1 MSLHKPH
8 RSALY
13 VPASKDRAIEKSVD
27 IDADWLIFD
36 LEDSVSQVEKPAAR
50 EALQNAFRDKDFGR
64 SQRAIRC
71 NAINSAEFPDDI
83 KTVAQCCPDA
93 IVLPKVS
100 SASELEKFAELAGAV
115 ELKSSV
121 RCWLMIETAAGIARL
136 EGIVDYGCELQWRLQ
151 TLVVG
156 HNDIASETGV
166 SLREERRY
174 LMPWL
179 MQIVLQAKRSE
190 VNVLDSVWNKFRDP
204 DGFEKEAMQAGYM
217 GFDGKTLIHPS
228 QVEIA
233 NRVFTPS
240 DQEVTHAQS
249 IVDAFAKPENKDMN
263 VISHNG
269 EMVERLHLTQ
279 AQKLLARAGIV

>member
-1 MSLHKPH
+1 MSLCKPQ

-13 VPASKDRAIEKSVD
+13 VPASKSRAIDKSAD

-36 LEDSVSQVEKPAAR
+36 LEDSVAITEKPSAR
-50 EALQNAFRDKDFGR
+50 DALQNAFRDKDFGR

-71 NAINSAEFPDDI
+71 NAINSAEFTDDI

-93 IVLPKVS
+93 IILPKVFS
-100 SASELEKFAELAGAV
+100 VSELKTFAELASTA
-115 ELKSSV
+115 ELKTSV
-121 RCWLMIETAAGIARL
+121 RCWLMIETAAGIAQL
-136 EGIVDYGCELQWRLQ
+136 EGIVDCGCELQWKLQ

-166 SLREERRY
+166 SLDHERRY

-179 MQIVLQAKRSE
+179 MQIVLQAKRSG
-190 VNVLDSVWNKFRDP
+190 VNVLDSVWNKFRDSE
-204 DGFEKEAMQAGYM
+204 GFEKEATQASFM
-217 GFDGKTLIHPS
+217 GVDGKTLIHPS

-233 NRVFTPS
+233 NRVFAPS

-269 EMVERLHLTQ
+269 EMVERLHLSQ
-279 AQKLLARAGIV
+279 AKKLLAKAGIV